1 MAIGYINKLETFGS
15 VDGPGIRFVV
25 FLQGCP
31 MRCKFCHNPE
41 TWKFAGSGEDAC
53 HGSTPM
59 NAEEL
64 FAKAIRY
71 KGFWGS
77 DGGITV
83 SGGEPLMQL
92 DFLIE
97 FFTLAKSAG
106 VHTCID
112 TSGVNFTR
120 ATGVPQTA
128 KTGVATF
135 EKFQQLL
142 AVTDLLLVD
151 IKHIDS
157 AAHKELTGHDNANII
172 DFFRYLDEIHKPIWI
187 RHVLVPGISDNDEA
201 LVRTRDF
208 IRTLHNVE
216 RVDVLPYHAFA
227 LGKYAELG
235 FDYALKDTL
244 SPTAERVQ
252 NANDILETSKYTRWK
267 LGSK

>member
-1 MAIGYINKLETFGS
+1 MSFGYVNKLESFGS

-41 TWKFAGSGEDAC
+41 TWKFAAPSEPAMDHTGAMKV
-53 HGSTPM
+53 T
-59 NAEEL
+59 AEEL

-71 KGFWGS
+71 KGYWGI

-97 FFTLAKSAG
+97 FFTLAKTAG

-120 ATGVPQTA
+120 DTGVPQTA
-128 KTGVATF
+128 KTTF
-135 EKFQQLL
+135 EKFQKLL

-151 IKHIDS
+151 IKHID
-157 AAHKELTGHDNANII
+157 AGVHKELTGHDNANII

-201 LVRTRDF
+201 LIRTRDF

-235 FDYALKDTL
+235 IDYALKDTL

-252 NANDILETSKYTRWK
+252 NANEILETGKYTRWK